1 VTETK
6 ALPKAATSVKLA
18 AAKASIAASAVLA
31 VAKLAAGLWSGS
43 LALLSESGHAFVDT
57 GATAL
62 TFFAVR
68 EAEKPADEEHHFGH
82 GKYEALAALIE
93 TGFLFGLALFVIGE
107 AWRRLNEKNV
117 EIDVDWPIYGVLIVS
132 IAVDY
137 VRSRQLK
144 RIAQSEGSD
153 ALAADALHFASD
165 LVSSALVL
173 LGLVAAHYG
182 FERGDALAAFGVA
195 AFIAVAGFR
204 LGRRTIDTLLD
215 AAPRELAPHL
225 RRAIADVPGV
235 IAIDSLRLRTIG
247 PDIVG
252 EATIGVARGLRVEQA
267 ARIKSAVADAIAEV
281 TPRARV
287 TLSIEPQALDD
298 ETVTERI
305 LLVGSRRHIHAH
317 HVIAQQIDGRLSIG
331 VDIELDGAMPLGRA
345 HAVAADFE
353 SALRDEFGADAE
365 VETHIEPLEMHL
377 LAAQPADPAVAG
389 AIEAALARVAAHTR
403 PSAQVQHV
411 RVRETAGGL
420 VVNFRCRIDS
430 AVSVQNAHDA
440 LDEIERRTREEF
452 PAILRIVGRA
462 EPARRRAPH
471 SQEGGLAL

>member
-6 ALPKAATSVKLA
+6 ALPRAATSVKLA
-18 AAKASIAASAVLA
+18 AAKASIVASALLA
-31 VAKLAAGLWSGS
+31 TAKLAAGLWSGS

-57 GATAL
+57 GATTL
-62 TFFAVR
+62 TYFAVR
-68 EAEKPADEEHHFGH
+68 EAEKPADEEHHYGH

-93 TGFLFGLALFVIGE
+93 TGFLFGLALFVVAE
-107 AWRRLNEKNV
+107 AWRRLQETNV
-117 EIDVDWPIYGVLIVS
+117 EINADWPIYGVLIIS

-137 VRSRQLK
+137 VRSRQLS
-144 RIAQSEGSD
+144 RIAREEGSD

-165 LVSSALVL
+165 LVSSTLVL

-182 FERGDALAAFGVA
+182 FERGDALAAIGVA

-204 LGRRTIDTLLD
+204 VGRRTIDTLLD

-225 RRAIADVPGV
+225 EKAIADVPGV
-235 IAIDSLRLRTIG
+235 IAIDCLRLRTVG
-247 PDIVG
+247 RDIVG

-267 ARIKSAVADAIAEV
+267 ARIKSAVAEAIAAV
-281 TPRARV
+281 TPRAHV
-287 TLSIEPQALDD
+287 TLSIEPRALDD
-298 ETVTERI
+298 ETVAERI
-305 LLVGSRRHIHAH
+305 LLVGARRHIHAH

-331 VDIELDGAMPLGRA
+331 VDIELDGVMPLGRA

-377 LAAQPADPAVAG
+377 LSAQAADRAAAG
-389 AIEAALARVAAHTR
+389 AIEAAIARVAAQTR
-403 PSAQVQHV
+403 PPAQVGDV
-411 RVRETAGGL
+411 RVRKTEGGI
-420 VVNFRCRIDS
+420 VVNFRCRLDS
-430 AVSVQNAHDA
+430 AVSVQDAHDA

-462 EPARRRAPH
+462 EPDAR
-471 SQEGGLAL
+471 